1 MVNWP
6 IDTPRSRLDT
16 SQAIASRGGG
26 FIVYLPPLLKGSWIG
41 MIRPKEED
49 AMDVGTQPY
58 ALASEEGQ
66 AVWFL
71 GTLVIMKATGEQT
84 GGAFGLIDN
93 LMPAGF
99 ASPYHMHRNEDES
112 FYVVEGEM
120 TFYLGE
126 ERVKAEAGAFV
137 YGPRGVPHGF
147 EVDGPEPARILLQNY
162 PAGFEGFPVEVGEP
176 AKELSIP
183 PAEPP
188 DMDKLMAL
196 AAKYDIEILG
206 PLPGH

>member
-1 MVNWP
+1 
-6 IDTPRSRLDT
+6 
-16 SQAIASRGGG
+16 
-26 FIVYLPPLLKGSWIG
+26 
-41 MIRPKEED
+41 
-49 AMDVGTQPY
+49 MDMGTQPY
-58 ALASEEGQ
+58 ALAREEGQ

-84 GGAFGLIDN
+84 AGAFGLIDN
-93 LMPAGF
+93 LMPGGF

-120 TFYLGE
+120 TFYVGE
-126 ERVKAEAGAFV
+126 ESVKAEAGAFI

-147 EVDGPEPARILLQNY
+147 EVDGTEPARILLLNT

-176 AKELSIP
+176 AKELTIP

-188 DMDKLMAL
+188 DMDKLMAI

>member
-1 MVNWP
+1 M
-6 IDTPRSRLDT
+6 
-16 SQAIASRGGG
+16 
-26 FIVYLPPLLKGSWIG
+26 
-41 MIRPKEED
+41 
-49 AMDVGTQPY
+49 
-58 ALASEEGQ
+58 
-66 AVWFL
+66 

-84 GGAFGLIDN
+84 GCAFGLIDN

-120 TFYLGE
+120 TFYVE
-126 ERVKAEAGAFV
+126 DERSKGGAGAFV
-137 YGPRGVPHGF
+137 FGPRGILHGF
-147 EVDGPEPARILLQNY
+147 EVNGTEPARILLQNY

-176 AKELSIP
+176 AKELALP

-188 DMDKLMAL
+188 DMERLMAI

-206 PLPGH
+206 PLPGR